1 MKNIIRFIIVGFLI
15 VTALTRAADVA
26 VIDIVSRAKSMPDGS
41 RTVNVPSS
49 VMTAIDKQTGNKYGQ
64 GVDFVNDG
72 IETASRAAR
81 AASSAS
87 YSASTSD
94 STSSSSGSSALWDCE
109 FLCGKDSFRTVVQAS
124 DNSSAQDETIKYGKK
139 NCWNLNH
146 QLFES
151 MWGRV
156 AACKKR

>member
-72 IETASRAAR
+72 IEAASRTAR
-81 AASSAS
+81 AI
-87 YSASTSD
+87 
-94 STSSSSGSSALWDCE
+94 SSSSSSSAGRFECTYICRQSMFTYAGPKHTIYVDA
-109 FLCGKDSFRTVVQAS
+109 SSS
-124 DNSSAQDETIKYGKK
+124 DNAQSIIEDEAKQVCRNETSEGAWVSSLYCSKK
-139 NCWNLNH
+139 
-146 QLFES
+146 
-151 MWGRV
+151 
-156 AACKKR
+156 